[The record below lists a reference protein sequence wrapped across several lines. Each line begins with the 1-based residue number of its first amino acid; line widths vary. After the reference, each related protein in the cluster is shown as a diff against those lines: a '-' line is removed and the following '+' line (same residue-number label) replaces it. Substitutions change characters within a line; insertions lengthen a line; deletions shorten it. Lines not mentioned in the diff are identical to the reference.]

1 MYSILMTIAL
11 IISFLL
17 MVVVLMQ
24 SSKGG
29 GLAGTFGGA
38 GEMGTMFGVRRTA
51 DFLSK
56 ATWWLA
62 GILAVICLVVN
73 LVFLPSSSQQKMRE
87 SVIQRGGQQT
97 LPNRPF
103 VPQTQSP
110 LQTPTQTPPQQ

>member
-1 MYSILMTIAL
+1 MYSILMTVGLVVAFI
-11 IISFLL
+11 L

-29 GLAGTFGGA
+29 GLAGTFGRV

-62 GILAVICLVVN
+62 GILAVLCLVVN
-73 LVFLPSSSQQKMRE
+73 LAFLPSSSQQRMRE
-87 SVIQRGGQQT
+87 SIIQRGGQQS
-97 LPNRPF
+97 LPQKPF
-103 VPQTQSP
+103 VPQTQQP
-110 LQTPTQTPPQQ
+110 AQPPQQTPPQQ